1 MGMIAQLKGKI
12 SFRGDKF
19 IILDVNGIGYKVF
32 VTPEILKKSR
42 GKEDFSL
49 WTHLHVREDIMDI
62 YGFMEHSELKLFEML
77 ISVSGIGPKSAL
89 GIIGVAPIDTLKRA
103 ISAGETNYLTK
114 VSGIGKRNAEKI
126 IIELREKLGGGDFL
140 EGRDELLKDEQDVLA
155 ALESLGYSLRDA
167 REALKNVPPE
177 ITGAQNRIKHALKQL
192 GK

>member
-1 MGMIAQLKGKI
+1 MIAQLRGKI

-42 GKEDFSL
+42 GKTEFL
-49 WTHLHVREDIMDI
+49 VWTHLHVREDILDL
-62 YGFMEHSELKLFEML
+62 YGFLEHSELKLFEML

-126 IIELREKLGGGDFL
+126 IIELREKLGGDEFL